1 MALGGIGAVI
11 ILLVWG
17 IIATLPKKEDG
28 REEEVRLRSEIKD
41 NFTLKDM
48 LGSVEKE
55 MENRRE
61 NRMPGG
67 GNYGMDEPEDTV
79 SPESEIQRIRELIRR
94 NEQTLGSGPLFGT
107 EQPAPSAF
115 REKEMTDGEEEKPRK
130 TEPEDTVPE
139 ETPRRGFNSVRL
151 VRQDERNVIRAFVH
165 STQTV
170 MVGATLKMQLA
181 ENCLTDD
188 GQRIRKGTPVF
199 GEVTGIDGERV
210 LVKITSVNL
219 AGNILPFEK
228 EVYSED
234 AMEGIYVP
242 GNAKAE
248 TIKEA
253 EAAGV
258 SGTNTSIS
266 GGLDMGSQIVAG
278 AANSVINATKSAA
291 SKNIRKIKVTIRI
304 VAFLRERGHEVYDF
318 RNPERKTDFCWSQI
332 SGNWEKMETDEYLD
346 ALEHPLAE
354 AGWMKGSGKKVIVYR
369 RPQRPELMYNL
380 FDGIFPTVADVAR
393 FLKEF
398 DEMNNHA
405 VV

>member
-1 MALGGIGAVI
+1 MNRGHRFPGKRDTAHPG
-11 ILLVWG
+11 
-17 IIATLPKKEDG
+17 TDQTQRTDPRK
-28 REEEVRLRSEIKD
+28 RSA
-41 NFTLKDM
+41 F
-48 LGSVEKE
+48 
-55 MENRRE
+55 
-61 NRMPGG
+61 
-67 GNYGMDEPEDTV
+67 
-79 SPESEIQRIRELIRR
+79 R
-94 NEQTLGSGPLFGT
+94 NGT
-107 EQPAPSAF
+107 ARPSAF
-115 REKEMTDGEEEKPRK
+115 REKETTDGEEEKPGK

-253 EAAGV
+253 EARV
-258 SGTNTSIS
+258 SAERT
-266 GGLDMGSQIVAG
+266 Q
-278 AANSVINATKSAA
+278 
-291 SKNIRKIKVTIRI
+291 
-304 VAFLRERGHEVYDF
+304 AFPGDL
-318 RNPERKTDFCWSQI
+318 T
-332 SGNWEKMETDEYLD
+332 WE
-346 ALEHPLAE
+346 
-354 AGWMKGSGKKVIVYR
+354 
-369 RPQRPELMYNL
+369 
-380 FDGIFPTVADVAR
+380 AR
-393 FLKEF
+393 
-398 DEMNNHA
+398 
-405 VV
+405 

>member
-1 MALGGIGAVI
+1 MTKTERSRIVALGGIGAVI

-28 REEEVRLRSEIKD
+28 REEEVRLRSETKD

-94 NEQTLGSGPLFGT
+94 NEQTLGSGPLSGT
-107 EQPAPSAF
+107 EQPTPSAF
-115 REKEMTDGEEEKPRK
+115 REKEATDGEEEKPGK

-291 SKNIRKIKVTIRI
+291 SKNIRKIKVTIKTNYRI
-304 VAFLRERGHEVYDF
+304 LL
-318 RNPERKTDFCWSQI
+318 K
-332 SGNWEKMETDEYLD
+332 D
-346 ALEHPLAE
+346 A
-354 AGWMKGSGKKVIVYR
+354 KK
-369 RPQRPELMYNL
+369 
-380 FDGIFPTVADVAR
+380 
-393 FLKEF
+393 
-398 DEMNNHA
+398 
-405 VV
+405 

>member
-1 MALGGIGAVI
+1 MTKTERSRIVALGGIGAVI

-94 NEQTLGSGPLFGT
+94 NEQTLGSGPLSGT

-115 REKEMTDGEEEKPRK
+115 REKETTDGEEEKPGK

-170 MVGATLKMQLA
+170 MVGATRKMQLA

-291 SKNIRKIKVTIRI
+291 SKNIRKIKVTIKTNYRI
-304 VAFLRERGHEVYDF
+304 LLKDAKRM
-318 RNPERKTDFCWSQI
+318 RK
-332 SGNWEKMETDEYLD
+332 EK
-346 ALEHPLAE
+346 
-354 AGWMKGSGKKVIVYR
+354 
-369 RPQRPELMYNL
+369 
-380 FDGIFPTVADVAR
+380 
-393 FLKEF
+393 
-398 DEMNNHA
+398 
-405 VV
+405 